1 MAELLRSF
9 GGLSGEAAA
18 EQRAAAEI
26 EAAEEAEATAEEQK
40 EDEKSGKFMYMY
52 IVSQLSAHMPNFEGS
67 INQLQYKCMHG

>member
-9 GGLSGEAAA
+9 GGLNGEAAA

-40 EDEKSGKFMYMY
+40 EDGKSGKFMC
-52 IVSQLSAHMPNFEGS
+52 IVSQLSAHMPNLEGS